1 MKGEP
6 RAAPR
11 SPPHLRPSTKAD
23 SLPFPEGDPG
33 VGGAV
38 REQPRQSPVG
48 AGRCWSILGSPLEEG
63 RGGAARLSRLTLDH
77 RRFFPIP
84 TAWEPCSLGLGLGGL
99 AGQSWAQRSCVS
111 LVTMELPLP
120 LPHHLLSPPCTLT
133 SQHLLPPNTI
143 PGLGK
148 CAVSSPGLPCFSE
161 REAEFLAPPPATRSQ
176 AGWEAARS
184 ALQGPASRAFL
195 AVRLGRFAACLPCGD
210 SFIEISFAYHV
221 IHLLKRTSQCF
232 LAYSRSWATSP
243 QSSSRKDTQCP
254 LRPLPV
260 LPSSTSDHHQPTVC
274 PYRSACLDT
283 WHEWNRVL
291 CGFFVTGFFL

>member
-1 MKGEP
+1 M
-6 RAAPR
+6 
-11 SPPHLRPSTKAD
+11 
-23 SLPFPEGDPG
+23 
-33 VGGAV
+33 
-38 REQPRQSPVG
+38 
-48 AGRCWSILGSPLEEG
+48 EEG

-161 REAEFLAPPPATRSQ
+161 REAEFLAPPPATRHPLPGGVGGGQ
-176 AGWEAARS
+176 ERS
-184 ALQGPASRAFL
+184 AGPGVSGFPGCPLGALRCLSSFRRQLYRDFL
-195 AVRLGRFAACLPCGD
+195 RIPRHSPAQADKSVFFGVFTELGHVATVIIPKRHSVPIKATPRFAL
-210 SFIEISFAYHV
+210 F
-221 IHLLKRTSQCF
+221 
-232 LAYSRSWATSP
+232 
-243 QSSSRKDTQCP
+243 
-254 LRPLPV
+254 
-260 LPSSTSDHHQPTVC
+260 HHQPTVC

-283 WHEWNRVL
+283 WREWNRVL

>member
-33 VGGAV
+33 VGG
-38 REQPRQSPVG
+38 RGEGTTSQSPVG

-195 AVRLGRFAACLPCGD
+195 AVRLGRFAACLPCGH

-254 LRPLPV
+254 
-260 LPSSTSDHHQPTVC
+260 
-274 PYRSACLDT
+274 
-283 WHEWNRVL
+283 
-291 CGFFVTGFFL
+291 